1 MGKNEGAANARQS
14 QLPFAVSW
22 PIDED
27 GNPYALVTYQTSE
40 LIGLPNYSNVTCG
53 PAAVWR
59 FVKDGKESIANGLK
73 ECALATEDIVAE
85 ERAIVIESLKRSE

>member
-1 MGKNEGAANARQS
+1 MGKGDGAVNARQS

-22 PIDED
+22 PCDDE
-27 GNPYALVTYQTSE
+27 GNPLALVTYQTSE

-59 FVKDGKESIANGLK
+59 FVPDTKEGIQNGLK
-73 ECALATEDIVAE
+73 ECALATEVIVAE
-85 ERAIVIESLKRSE
+85 ERSVVVESLKGGS